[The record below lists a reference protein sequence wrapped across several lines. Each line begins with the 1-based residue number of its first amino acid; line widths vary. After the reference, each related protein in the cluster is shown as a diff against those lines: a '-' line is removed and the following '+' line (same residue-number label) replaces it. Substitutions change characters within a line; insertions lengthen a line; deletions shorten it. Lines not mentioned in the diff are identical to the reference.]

1 MAMMAAVPTVPA
13 MHEQVNDW
21 AQKEQQVRYCAQKMS
36 PVLFP
41 QEESCHGEEHAGA
54 HPIREAPAL
63 LKVVVEVRGHTFL
76 LVPLS

>member
-21 AQKEQQVRYCAQKMS
+21 AQQEQYVRQCTQKMS
-36 PVLFP
+36 AVLFP
-41 QEESCHGEEHAGA
+41 QEEGCHAEEHAGA

-63 LKVVVEVRGHTFL
+63 PKVVVEVRGHTFL
-76 LVPLS
+76 LVPRS